1 MSSCKAEYVG
11 ATSVAIRGVCLAWLL
26 GGMRQEE
33 AKPVELKVGNI
44 RVRYHYVRQCVEE
57 GSVLAEFVSTK
68 DQLADIGMKEL
79 RLLRF
84 QELCTRIGMVQINS
98 KLKHKS

>member
-11 ATSVAIRGVCLAWLL
+11 VMFVVTRGVCLAWLL
-26 GGMRQEE
+26 GGLRQEE
-33 AKPVELKVGNI
+33 AKPVELKVDNI

-57 GSVLAEFVSTK
+57 GSVLAEFISTK

-79 RLLRF
+79 GLLRF
-84 QELCTRIGMVQINS
+84 QELCTRIEMVQINL